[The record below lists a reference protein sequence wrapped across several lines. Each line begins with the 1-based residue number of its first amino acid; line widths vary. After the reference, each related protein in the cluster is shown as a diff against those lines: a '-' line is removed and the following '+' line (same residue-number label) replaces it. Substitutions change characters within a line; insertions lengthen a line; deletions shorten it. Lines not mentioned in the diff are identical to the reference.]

1 MYTLLGIIIFIII
14 LLIIGGLYTAFRT
27 KASFIILGLDSG
39 FSFADTM
46 LLWNVAQI
54 CELDQPT
61 SLFFSLNSL
70 SRCMNQISNQ
80 ASADGISDTA
90 KIQTLL
96 TKLFNFRTKLQN
108 ESDEKKGLVTTQS
121 LDKGQKL
128 RIILPGKGVFYSEIL
143 NNASTLVISIP
154 KQKDVSPIPADQW
167 VGKIVSVYFW
177 RKGDAAYVFDT
188 KIVQNGIFMGRAS
201 LSMQHS
207 VDLTRTQKR
216 KAVRAQCEIFG
227 TLFIMKKNSVDETAI
242 ETQNGYRCLIEDIS
256 ESGAMIK
263 IGGRGVQNVK
273 IKLHFNIQNKLI
285 VMFGVIRTVEYDEK
299 ENISHLHFECT
310 QIDPIMRNEILG
322 FVYNILPQNEK
333 EILDALEQT
342 EDDEKTDATAVVVPE
357 SSTPAVETV
366 VQSPVTNSIP
376 TGEEPI
382 QVVVTDDQIN
392 IF

>member
-80 ASADGISDTA
+80 ASAEGISDTA

-96 TKLFNFRTKLQN
+96 TKLFNFRTKLQH

-121 LDKGQKL
+121 LEKGQKL

-143 NNASTLVISIP
+143 NNASTIVISLP
-154 KQKDVSPIPADQW
+154 RQKDIMPVPAEQW
-167 VGKIVSVYFW
+167 VGKVISVYFW

-188 KIVQNGIFMGRAS
+188 KIVQHGIFMGKTS
-201 LSMQHS
+201 LSIQHS

-216 KAVRAQCEIFG
+216 KAVRAKCEIFG
-227 TLFIMKKNSVDETAI
+227 TLFIVRKNNVDATAI

-263 IGGRGVQNVK
+263 IGGKGVQNVK
-273 IKLHFNIQNKLI
+273 IKLQFNIQNKLI
-285 VMFGVIRTVEYDEK
+285 VMYGVIRTVEFDEK

-310 QIDPIMRNEILG
+310 QIDPIMRNDVLA
-322 FVYNILPQNEK
+322 FVYNILPENEK
-333 EILDALEQT
+333 EILTALEQT
-342 EDDEKTDATAVVVPE
+342 EDDEKKDATANVVPE
-357 SSTPAVETV
+357 STRPAVETV
-366 VQSPVTNSIP
+366 VNHSDVTKTKAPV
-376 TGEEPI
+376 
-382 QVVVTDDQIN
+382 QAQAVVTDDQIN